1 MSTQFKLKEEITSYG
16 PLLTPQVWLAFNT
29 VYGWQDAWFL
39 IDTGADFTTVPE
51 AVADLVGIDLSKC
64 PKEFVIGID
73 GRSTPVR
80 VGSLT
85 LQIGRHICPVRC
97 HFLKADHSAYL
108 LGRMDVFSR
117 FDIDFRNRKHRV
129 IFTPI

>member
-1 MSTQFKLKEEITSYG
+1 VSIQFKLKEEITPYG
-16 PLLTPQVWLAFNT
+16 PLLTPLVRLAFNT
-29 VYGWQDAWFL
+29 VRGWQDGWFL

-51 AVADLVGIDLSKC
+51 SVADLVGIDLSRC

-85 LQIGRHICPVRC
+85 LQIGKHVSPVRC
-97 HFLKADHSAYL
+97 HFLKADHGAYL

-117 FDIDFRNRKHRV
+117 FDINFKNRKHRV
-129 IFTPI
+129 IFSH